1 MANKLIRNRITI
13 FIACHNPELVT
24 GGRHF
29 LILIC
34 FMLFG
39 VGIAR
44 PQSREVGTAN
54 NQNITALNIGDQ
66 IPDALWNT
74 PLQVVNHPQDKKNI
88 TLADYK
94 GKLIILD
101 FWSTWCGTCVAALP
115 RLHEL
120 EKEFKDDVI
129 ILPMTD
135 QKANEIKAFLKK
147 NRVLSR
153 LNLFSV
159 TDDNTYKFHFPYTM
173 LPHEVWISKSGE
185 VQAITH
191 SSDVTKENITSAL
204 KGNANSIAQKKD
216 NLTYD
221 DTRPLLLNNNGAD
234 GDFFVSRS
242 IITLAIEGIPRSN
255 ALPKV
260 NEKDSTFR
268 VLSTNADIR
277 RMYELAFR
285 ELLTMP
291 PNRTKLELKEPFSV
305 SEKRFLQDK
314 YCYEWIAPLSVLKH
328 FPQKVQADLNYH
340 FGINGRMEKRNT
352 KCYTIKI
359 IGKTTIIPNKPE
371 DGLQYLSAWVNKTNK
386 DIQHIPVVNDFT
398 DEKIAIPKIAHAIE
412 DVEAVNRQ
420 LKPFGIAI
428 VEDER
433 VLDFFVISEL

>member
-1 MANKLIRNRITI
+1 
-13 FIACHNPELVT
+13 
-24 GGRHF
+24 
-29 LILIC
+29 
-34 FMLFG
+34 MLFG

-129 ILPMTD
+129 ILPMAD

-191 SSDVTKENITSAL
+191 SSN
-204 KGNANSIAQKKD
+204 KG
-216 NLTYD
+216 
-221 DTRPLLLNNNGAD
+221 
-234 GDFFVSRS
+234 
-242 IITLAIEGIPRSN
+242 
-255 ALPKV
+255 
-260 NEKDSTFR
+260 
-268 VLSTNADIR
+268 
-277 RMYELAFR
+277 
-285 ELLTMP
+285 
-291 PNRTKLELKEPFSV
+291 
-305 SEKRFLQDK
+305 K
-314 YCYEWIAPLSVLKH
+314 YY
-328 FPQKVQADLNYH
+328 
-340 FGINGRMEKRNT
+340 FGIE
-352 KCYTIKI
+352 
-359 IGKTTIIPNKPE
+359 
-371 DGLQYLSAWVNKTNK
+371 
-386 DIQHIPVVNDFT
+386 
-398 DEKIAIPKIAHAIE
+398 
-412 DVEAVNRQ
+412 RQ
-420 LKPFGIAI
+420 CK
-428 VEDER
+428 
-433 VLDFFVISEL
+433 